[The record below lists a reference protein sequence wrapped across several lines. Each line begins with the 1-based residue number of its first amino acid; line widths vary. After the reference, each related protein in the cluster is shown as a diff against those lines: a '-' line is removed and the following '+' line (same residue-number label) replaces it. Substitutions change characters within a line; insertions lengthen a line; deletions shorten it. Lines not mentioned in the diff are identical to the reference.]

1 VSDGK
6 IRIAVDAMGGD
17 HAPERIVAGAVEA
30 AAAGAGRFEVVL
42 VGDEVLLRERFER
55 MIQGLPISIAHAS
68 ETVAMDEAPAAT
80 VRRKKDSSIAVAM
93 RRHRAGEVD
102 AVVSAGNTG
111 AVMGSAL
118 LTLGRLPGVSRPAIA
133 TVFPS
138 EAGSTLLLDVGA
150 NPDCRPQN
158 LVEFGIMGSL
168 YAEHVFG
175 IDRPRVGLV
184 SNGEESGKG
193 TDAVVEG
200 HRLLI
205 ESGLDFVGNIQGADI
220 LRGDVNV
227 AVCDG
232 FTGNVLLKFSEGI
245 VGLLTA
251 GIKRGLTR
259 SPLARLGALLMAPV
273 FQGLKKD
280 MDYEEYGGAPLLGI
294 DGVVIICHGG
304 SSAKA
309 IRNAIRVADRMV
321 REGLNEHIKARLEEI
336 HAAHLH

>member
-1 VSDGK
+1 MSGGM

-42 VGDEVLLRERFER
+42 VGNEPLLRERFER
-55 MIQGLPISIAHAS
+55 ILHGLPISIAHAS
-68 ETVAMDEAPAAT
+68 ETVAMDEAPASA
-80 VRRKKDSSIAVAM
+80 VRRKKNSSIAVAM

-138 EAGSTLLLDVGA
+138 EAGTTLLLDVGA

-175 IDRPRVGLV
+175 IARPRVGLV

-193 TDAVVEG
+193 TEAVVEG
-200 HRLLI
+200 HRLLM
-205 ESGLDFVGNIQGADI
+205 ESGLDFVGNIQGRDI
-220 LRGDVNV
+220 LKGDVNV

-232 FTGNVLLKFSEGI
+232 FTGNVLLKFTEGI
-245 VGLLTA
+245 ISLMTT
-251 GIKRGLTR
+251 GIKRGLAR
-259 SPLARLGALLMAPV
+259 SLLARVGALLMAPV
-273 FQGLKKD
+273 FRELKKD
-280 MDYEEYGGAPLLGI
+280 LDYEEFGGAPLLGI
-294 DGVVIICHGG
+294 DGVIVICHGG

-309 IRNAIRVADRMV
+309 IHNAVRVAERMV
-321 REGLNEHIKARLEEI
+321 REGLNGHIKARLDEI
-336 HAAHLH
+336 HAAEPH